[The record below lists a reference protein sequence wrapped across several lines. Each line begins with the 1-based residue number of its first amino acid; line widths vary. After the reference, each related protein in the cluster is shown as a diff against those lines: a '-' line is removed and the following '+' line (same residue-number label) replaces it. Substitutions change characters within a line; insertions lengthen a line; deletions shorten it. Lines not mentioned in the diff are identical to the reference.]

1 VIDLAR
7 ESPHYAAV
15 LAAFRCPE
23 CTAPV
28 RTLPSAGQPVACA
41 YCGAVF
47 AIATPAAQRT
57 EERFSI
63 AVRAGPSNVD
73 RVARVLHDHAGVDL
87 ATARARLERPPFE
100 IDLGPNEG
108 HARAVAEAAVE
119 GGAVVEVI
127 SRSVPVALRT
137 VTLEDVGANK
147 LAVIAAI
154 RGEVDLSVVE
164 AKRLVAEAPTVVVT
178 GVDDTHARALVA
190 ALEAAGAKAT
200 AR

>member
-1 VIDLAR
+1 
-7 ESPHYAAV
+7 V

-28 RTLPSAGQPVACA
+28 RALPPAGEPAACA
-41 YCGAVF
+41 YCGAAF
-47 AIATPAAQRT
+47 AIAAPAAERT
-57 EERFSI
+57 EEHFSI
-63 AVRAGPSNVD
+63 AVRVGPSNVE
-73 RVARVLHDHAGVDL
+73 RVARVLHDHAGVEL

-100 IDLGPNEG
+100 IALGPNEG
-108 HARAVAEAAVE
+108 HARAVAEAAEE

-127 SRSVPVALRT
+127 ARSVPVALRT
-137 VTLEDVGANK
+137 VTLEDVGRNK

-154 RGEVDLSVVE
+154 RAEVDLGVAE
-164 AKRLVAEAPTVVVT
+164 AKRLVAEAPSVVVT
-178 GVDDTHARALVA
+178 GVDDAQARALVA